1 MDSRWPWVLQQ
12 LKLRCLFFPCPL
24 TFFPGLLWSFP
35 SSVLVSPG
43 QFHPVSLDPLVVVI
57 SLPAFFFSVCY
68 GPIPSHYFISRPG
81 EQTFYKPS

>member
-1 MDSRWPWVLQQ
+1 MDSRRPWVLQQ

-35 SSVLVSPG
+35 SSVL
-43 QFHPVSLDPLVVVI
+43 VSLDPLVVVI

-81 EQTFYKPS
+81 EQTFYKSS